1 LGCMNQA
8 REVDFLTS
16 CVDLNQY
23 KRSSAVYSFDS
34 NVLTWYAARA
44 RYYHAYED
52 AYGPSS
58 TNSARP
64 YCATARFLD
73 ANVYDYECDSV
84 SYSAPLTYYTDYDD
98 GASSRTF
105 YEYDVTLISSTT
117 ISTSISTSIGTSIG
131 TSTSTHLSSSSSPTI
146 TSGPTPNPI
155 PSPTP
160 KSHTAVIA
168 GSVVG
173 GLVILGSLIAGTIV
187 YLRRRKQREVE
198 SPPEVSQM

>member
-44 RYYHAYED
+44 SYHHAYEN

-73 ANVYDYECDSV
+73 ANVYDYECNSV

-105 YEYDVTLISSTT
+105 YEYDVTLFSTT
-117 ISTSISTSIGTSIG
+117 TTDPSTTTTPPGSGSTT
-131 TSTSTHLSSSSSPTI
+131 TPNNARI
-146 TSGPTPNPI
+146 TTPASGPTP
-155 PSPTP
+155 SPAIYSAP
-160 KSHTAVIA
+160 KSHTAAIA
-168 GSVVG
+168 GGVAG
-173 GLVILGSLIAGTIV
+173 GLVVLGSLIAGTIV

>member
-1 LGCMNQA
+1 MNQA

-23 KRSSAVYSFDS
+23 KKSSAVYSFDS

-44 RYYHAYED
+44 SYHHAYED
-52 AYGPSS
+52 AYGSSS

-73 ANVYDYECDSV
+73 ANVYDYDCNSV
-84 SYSAPLTYYTDYDD
+84 SYSAPLTYYTDYDS

-105 YEYDVTLISSTT
+105 YEYDVTLSTT
-117 ISTSISTSIGTSIG
+117 TTIDPSAITTPITPVPITPVPI
-131 TSTSTHLSSSSSPTI
+131 TPVPITPVPSPD
-146 TSGPTPNPI
+146 PI

-160 KSHTAVIA
+160 KSHTAAIA
-168 GSVVG
+168 GGVVG

>member
-1 LGCMNQA
+1 VGILGCMNQA

-34 NVLTWYAARA
+34 NVLTWYVARA
-44 RYYHAYED
+44 RYHHAYED
-52 AYGPSS
+52 AYEPSS

-105 YEYDVTLISSTT
+105 YEYDVTLTSSTT
-117 ISTSISTSIGTSIG
+117 TS
-131 TSTSTHLSSSSSPTI
+131 TSTSTHSSSSSSPTI
-146 TSGPTPNPI
+146 TFSPTPDPI

-160 KSHTAVIA
+160 KSHTAAIA
-168 GSVVG
+168 GGVVG
-173 GLVILGSLIAGTIV
+173 GLVVLGSLIAGTIV

>member
-34 NVLTWYAARA
+34 NVLTWYVARA
-44 RYYHAYED
+44 RYHHAYED
-52 AYGPSS
+52 AYEPSS

-73 ANVYDYECDSV
+73 ANVYDYECESV

-105 YEYDVTLISSTT
+105 YEYDVTLTSSTT
-117 ISTSISTSIGTSIG
+117 TS
-131 TSTSTHLSSSSSPTI
+131 TSTSTHSSSSSSPTI
-146 TSGPTPNPI
+146 TFSPTPDPI

-160 KSHTAVIA
+160 KSHTAAIA
-168 GSVVG
+168 GGVVG
-173 GLVILGSLIAGTIV
+173 GLVVLGSLIAGTIV

>member
-8 REVDFLTS
+8 RQVEFLTS

-34 NVLTWYAARA
+34 NVLTWYVARA

-52 AYGPSS
+52 AYEPSS

-105 YEYDVTLISSTT
+105 YEYDVTLTSSTT
-117 ISTSISTSIGTSIG
+117 TS
-131 TSTSTHLSSSSSPTI
+131 TSTSTHSSPSSSPTI
-146 TSGPTPNPI
+146 TFSPTPDPI

-160 KSHTAVIA
+160 KSHTAAIA
-168 GSVVG
+168 GGVVG

-187 YLRRRKQREVE
+187 YLRREDCCDRCCKE
-198 SPPEVSQM
+198 

>member
-8 REVDFLTS
+8 RQVDFLTS

-34 NVLTWYAARA
+34 NVLTWYAERA
-44 RYYHAYED
+44 SYHHAYED
-52 AYGPSS
+52 AYGSSS

-73 ANVYDYECDSV
+73 ANVYDYECNSV

-105 YEYDVTLISSTT
+105 YEYDVTLTSSTT
-117 ISTSISTSIGTSIG
+117 ISTSISTSTS
-131 TSTSTHLSSSSSPTI
+131 SRSSSSSSPTI
-146 TSGPTPNPI
+146 TPVPTPDPI
-155 PSPTP
+155 PSSTP
-160 KSHTAVIA
+160 KSHTAAIA
-168 GSVVG
+168 GGVVG

>member
-8 REVDFLTS
+8 RQVEFLTS

-34 NVLTWYAARA
+34 NVLTWYVARA
-44 RYYHAYED
+44 RYHHAYED
-52 AYGPSS
+52 AYEPSS

-105 YEYDVTLISSTT
+105 YEYDVTLTSSTT
-117 ISTSISTSIGTSIG
+117 TS
-131 TSTSTHLSSSSSPTI
+131 TSTSTHSSSSSSPTI
-146 TSGPTPNPI
+146 TFSPTPDPI

-160 KSHTAVIA
+160 KSHTAAIA
-168 GSVVG
+168 GGVVG
-173 GLVILGSLIAGTIV
+173 GLVVLGSLIAGTIV

>member
-34 NVLTWYAARA
+34 NVLTWYVARA
-44 RYYHAYED
+44 RYHHAYED
-52 AYGPSS
+52 AYEPSS

-105 YEYDVTLISSTT
+105 YEYDVTLTSSTT
-117 ISTSISTSIGTSIG
+117 TS
-131 TSTSTHLSSSSSPTI
+131 TSTSTHSSSSSSPTI
-146 TSGPTPNPI
+146 TFSPTPDPI

-160 KSHTAVIA
+160 KSHTAAIA
-168 GSVVG
+168 GGVVG
-173 GLVILGSLIAGTIV
+173 GLVVLGSLIAGTIV

>member
-1 LGCMNQA
+1 MNQA

-44 RYYHAYED
+44 SYHHAYED
-52 AYGPSS
+52 AYGSCS

-105 YEYDVTLISSTT
+105 YEYDVTLSTT
-117 ISTSISTSIGTSIG
+117 TTIDPS
-131 TSTSTHLSSSSSPTI
+131 TI
-146 TSGPTPNPI
+146 TTPGSGSITTPGDTRTTTPASGPTT
-155 PSPTP
+155 SPAISSAP
-160 KSHTAVIA
+160 KSHTAAIA
-168 GSVVG
+168 GGVVG
-173 GLVILGSLIAGTIV
+173 GLVVLGSLIAGTIV